1 MREVFMIK
9 DKLMG
14 MSKTSEKVKFL
25 EDLMNFIKNY

>member
-14 MSKTSEKVKFL
+14 MSTTLEKVKFL
-25 EDLMNFIKNY
+25 EALKNFIKNY